1 MCATAHP
8 AEHGWLRRFFL
19 SLALLALLAAALL
32 FPWSAWWLTASGE
45 TGMDEAVERQARGE
59 FVLYGPALDHD
70 VMAYKLALYAAAAPE
85 VVVLGSS
92 RAGNVR
98 AAFFE
103 RPFLNMAGA
112 ATDLESLRALTDA
125 MLALH
130 RPRIVLLGLDLW
142 WLTGPSPE
150 RRPAQ
155 GPPSLWDRQALL
167 APWRWLAE
175 GRLSPAEMLAPLRGG
190 LRPDRY
196 GLEAQFHDAGYGPDG
211 SLHAGAVLDGRLPS
225 PDHGF
230 ARSLRDLESHSGP
243 WAAGLAPDQ
252 AQVEAFAELCCR
264 LRSRGIQVI
273 VFLPP
278 LATPV
283 LDALHAQAGGPG
295 WLPDLRQAL
304 LERGVESMDFTDPRV
319 YGSGDCEMMDG
330 LHGGD
335 VIGASLVQD
344 MADRHPWLRD
354 TVHREYLRHVL
365 RERRGLAAVPDE
377 RLTALPEQDFLGLSC
392 TRKRQPPAR

>member
-1 MCATAHP
+1 MCATEHP
-8 AEHGWLRRFFL
+8 AERGWPQRFFL
-19 SLALLALLAAALL
+19 SLGVLALPLVLVLL
-32 FPWSAWWLTASGE
+32 PWSVWWLWASGE
-45 TGMDEAVERQARGE
+45 TGMEEAVARQAQGE
-59 FVLYGPALDHD
+59 FVLYGPGLEQDLAD
-70 VMAYKLALYAAAAPE
+70 YKLALYTAVEPE
-85 VVVLGSS
+85 IVVLGST
-92 RAGNVR
+92 RTGNLR

-112 ATDLESLRALTDA
+112 ATDLESLRVLVDR

-142 WLTGPSPE
+142 WLTGPAPSGA
-150 RRPAQ
+150 PARSA
-155 GPPSLWDRQALL
+155 PPSLRDRETLL
-167 APWRWLAE
+167 APWRWLIE
-175 GRLSPAEMLAPLRGG
+175 GRLAPADLLAPLRGG

-211 SLHAGAVLDGRLPS
+211 SYYAGAVLDGRLAS

-230 ARSLRDLESHSGP
+230 ARSLRDLECHGGP
-243 WAAGLAPDQ
+243 WAAGLAPDP

-264 LRSRGIQVI
+264 LRSRGIQII

-283 LDALHAQAGGPG
+283 LSGLHGQAGGTG
-295 WLPDLRQAL
+295 WLADLRQAL
-304 LERGVESMDFTDPRV
+304 LERGVESMDFTDPRA

-344 MADRHPWLRD
+344 MADRHPWLRGSL
-354 TVHREYLRHVL
+354 HGEYLRHVL

-377 RLTALPEQDFLGLSC
+377 RLTTLPERDFLGLSC
-392 TRKRQPPAR
+392 PRKR